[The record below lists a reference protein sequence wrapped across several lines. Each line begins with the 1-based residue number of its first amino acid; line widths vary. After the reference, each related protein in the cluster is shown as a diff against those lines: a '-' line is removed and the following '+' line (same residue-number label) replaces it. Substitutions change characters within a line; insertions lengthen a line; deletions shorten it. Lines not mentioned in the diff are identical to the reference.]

1 MKKNILWT
9 GLEYGSLEH
18 CTLTLSDG
26 QYVVNSTIIGLYH
39 NRRYKVDYQL
49 KTNPQWETVF
59 VEIKTQFDHQV
70 STLCFESDG
79 KGNWSENGWPLEE
92 FSGCID
98 VDISLTPFTNSL
110 PINRL
115 QPPLQ
120 ETQLIK
126 VLYIDILKN
135 QQKAVQQKYTR
146 LSSNEYLFETVPNDF
161 EALLTVDEFGLVQQ
175 YPQLFER
182 TFIE

>member
-18 CTLTLSDG
+18 CTLTVSDG
-26 QYVVNSTIIGLYH
+26 QFVVNSTIIGLYH
-39 NRRYKVDYQL
+39 KRRYKVDYQL

-59 VEIKTQFDHQV
+59 VEIKTQLDHQIN
-70 STLCFESDG
+70 TLCFETDG

-92 FSGCID
+92 FSGCTD

-115 QPPLQ
+115 QAPLQ

-126 VLYIDILKN
+126 VLYFDILKN
-135 QQKAVQQKYTR
+135 QQKAVHQQYTR
-146 LSSNEYLFETVPNDF
+146 LSSTEYRFETVPNDF